1 MAENTLMDFP
11 RTVAVLEELAAD
23 IRDGYIDMIE
33 SHGHTYKGKL
43 AESMRTIRVE
53 VEAGGQTIA
62 IVADLEFYWKYLEEG
77 IAPDGRYPNPGW
89 KAYPAISEWV
99 KIKPVIPRPG
109 NDGNIPTPEQLAY
122 LITRK
127 IVNEGISAKNLLQTT
142 KDNVIPLYEA
152 RIREALTEDTATY
165 ITMTWGT
172 VSGAKTEW

>member
-33 SHGHTYKGKL
+33 SHGHTASGAL

-62 IVADLEFYWKYLEEG
+62 IVADLADYWKYLEHG
-77 IAPDGRYPNPGW
+77 TAPHWPPID
-89 KAYPAISEWV
+89 AIRRWIE
-99 KIKPVIPRPG
+99 IKPVIPRPG
-109 NDGNIPTPEQLAY
+109 PDGRIPTPAQLAF
-122 LITRK
+122 LISRK
-127 IVNEGISAKNLLQTT
+127 IAEVGTPATNLLQTT

-152 RIREALTEDTATY
+152 RIREALMEDTATY

-172 VSGAKTEW
+172 ASGAKTEW

>member
-33 SHGHTYKGKL
+33 SHGHTASGAL

-53 VEAGGQTIA
+53 VEAGGQTIS
-62 IVADLEFYWKYLEEG
+62 IVADLEEYWKYLEHG
-77 IAPDGRYPNPGW
+77 TAPHWPPID
-89 KAYPAISEWV
+89 AIRRWIE
-99 KIKPVIPRPG
+99 IKPVIPRPG
-109 NDGNIPTPEQLAY
+109 PDGRIPTPSQLAF
-122 LITRK
+122 LISRK
-127 IVNEGISAKNLLQTT
+127 IAEVGTPATNLLQTT

-165 ITMTWGT
+165 IAMTWGT

>member
-33 SHGHTYKGKL
+33 SHGHTASGAL

-62 IVADLEFYWKYLEEG
+62 IVADLADYWKYLEHG
-77 IAPDGRYPNPGW
+77 TPPHWPPID
-89 KAYPAISEWV
+89 AIRRLIE
-99 KIKPVIPRPG
+99 IKPLIPRPG
-109 NDGNIPTPEQLAY
+109 RYGRIPTPPPLAF
-122 LITRK
+122 LISRK
-127 IVNEGISAKNLLQTT
+127 IAEVGTPATNLLQTT